1 MSFLASEQK
10 HIETILKSLPTSA
23 GVYRFLDKDNN
34 VIYVGKAKNL
44 RNRVQSYFKNDLTHS
59 PKTRL
64 LVKKIHDIKL
74 VVVESETE
82 ALLLENNFIKQY
94 KPRYNILLK
103 DDKTYPWFCVSNEE
117 YPRVF
122 TTRKRLKDGS
132 LYFGPYP
139 NGKLLKELQDLI
151 SKLYPYRR
159 CVMPMSE
166 ESVFKNKYRACLN
179 KQIKICS
186 APCEG
191 CVTKEEYREII
202 SDIKRILRGDFYQIK
217 KDLKNQMMDY
227 ANNLEFE
234 KAQEIKDKIQLLDAY
249 TAKTSIVVNSSLNA
263 EIFAY
268 EQIEEGIIVNAMR
281 VVNGSLISSISK
293 EVKVPIEEERT
304 DIFTSAIIQLR
315 SQLSWESDLLILPE
329 ILPLPEDYAR
339 QTLADTNEKKKLL
352 DLCQKNALFAK
363 SDKIKRDTLLN
374 PERWS
379 KNLVLQIQKD
389 LNLPKPP
396 YHMECFDNSNIQGA
410 NAVAACVVFRNGKPS
425 TKEYRHFNIKTVEG
439 PNDYDS
445 MREILHRR
453 YSRLVKEEKQLPD
466 LIIIDGGK
474 GQLAVAVE
482 TLEELGLYG
491 QIPII
496 SIAERLEEIYYP
508 GNPYPLCLDKRSN
521 SLKTIQHIRDEA
533 HRFGITHHRNKRSKE
548 TFHTVLTQIPGIGE
562 KTAIDLLL
570 RFKSVKQIK
579 EAPLSEIEKCIGKA
593 KAKKVYEYLQKKV

>member
-1 MSFLASEQK
+1 MSSEIEKQK
-10 HIETILKSLPTSA
+10 YIETILKSLPTSA
-23 GVYRFLDKDNN
+23 GVYRFLDQDGKI
-34 VIYVGKAKNL
+34 IYVGKAKNL
-44 RNRVQSYFKNDLTHS
+44 KNRVQSYFKNDLSHS

-74 VVVESETE
+74 VVVSSETE

-103 DDKTYPWFCVSNEE
+103 DDKTYPWICVSNEE
-117 YPRVF
+117 YPQIL
-122 TTRKRLKDGS
+122 TTRKKLKDGS
-132 LYFGPYP
+132 IYFGPYP
-139 NGKLLKELQDLI
+139 NGRLLKELQELI
-151 SKLYPYRR
+151 GKLYPYRR
-159 CVMPMSE
+159 CKIPMTE
-166 ESVFKNKYRACLN
+166 QNVLKNKYRACLN

-191 CVTKEEYREII
+191 CVSKEEYREII
-202 SDIKRILRGDFYQIK
+202 NDIKKILRGDFHQ
-217 KDLKNQMMDY
+217 LKTSLREQMMNY
-227 ANNLEFE
+227 AKTLEFE
-234 KAQEIKDKIQLLDAY
+234 KAQIFKEKIQLLDAY
-249 TAKTSIVVNSSLNA
+249 TSKTSIVTNSSLNA

-268 EQIEEGIIVNAMR
+268 EELSDGIMVNAMK
-281 VVNGSLISSISK
+281 VVNGSLISSLSK
-293 EVKVPIEEERT
+293 EVKAPIEEEII
-304 DIFTSAIIQLR
+304 DIFTTAIIQLR
-315 SQLSWESDLLILPE
+315 SQLGWESEQIIVPQ
-329 ILPLPEDYAR
+329 ILPLPEDYAK
-339 QTLADTNEKKKLL
+339 QTLADTNDRKKLL
-352 DLCQKNALFAK
+352 DLCKKNALFAK
-363 SDKIKRDTLLN
+363 SDKIKRDTILD

-379 KNLVLQIQKD
+379 KNLISQIQKD

-396 YHMECFDNSNIQGA
+396 YYMECFDNSNIQGC
-410 NAVAACVVFRNGKPS
+410 NAVAACVVFRGGKPS

-439 PNDYDS
+439 PDDYAS
-445 MREILHRR
+445 MKEIINRR
-453 YSRLVKEEKQLPD
+453 YSRLIKEEKPLPD

-482 TLEELGLYG
+482 ALSELGLYP

-548 TFHTVLTQIPGIGE
+548 TFHTMLTQIPGIGE

-570 RFKSVKQIK
+570 RFKSVKQLK
-579 EAPLSEIEKCIGKA
+579 ETPLEEVEKCIGKA
-593 KAKKVYEYLQKKV
+593 KAQKLFSHLQK

>member
-1 MSFLASEQK
+1 MSSEIEKQK

-23 GVYRFLDKDNN
+23 GVYRFLDQDGKI
-34 VIYVGKAKNL
+34 IYVGKAKNL
-44 RNRVQSYFKNDLTHS
+44 KNRVQSYFKNDLSHS

-74 VVVESETE
+74 VVVSSETE

-103 DDKTYPWFCVSNEE
+103 DDKTYPWICVSNEE
-117 YPRVF
+117 YPQIL
-122 TTRKRLKDGS
+122 TTRKKLKDGS
-132 LYFGPYP
+132 IYFGPYP
-139 NGKLLKELQDLI
+139 NGRLLKELQELI
-151 SKLYPYRR
+151 GKLYPYRR
-159 CVMPMSE
+159 CKIPMTE
-166 ESVFKNKYRACLN
+166 QNVLKNKYRACLN

-191 CVTKEEYREII
+191 CVSKEEYREII
-202 SDIKRILRGDFYQIK
+202 NDIKKILRGDFHQ
-217 KDLKNQMMDY
+217 LKTSLREQMMNY
-227 ANNLEFE
+227 AKTLEFE
-234 KAQEIKDKIQLLDAY
+234 KAQIFKEKIQLLDAY
-249 TAKTSIVVNSSLNA
+249 TSKTSIVTNSSLNA

-268 EQIEEGIIVNAMR
+268 EELSDGIMVNAMK
-281 VVNGSLISSISK
+281 VVNGSLISSLSK
-293 EVKVPIEEERT
+293 EVKAPIEEEII
-304 DIFTSAIIQLR
+304 DIFTTAIIQLR
-315 SQLSWESDLLILPE
+315 SQLGWESEQIIVPQ
-329 ILPLPEDYAR
+329 ILPLPEDYAK
-339 QTLADTNEKKKLL
+339 QTLADTNDRKKLL
-352 DLCQKNALFAK
+352 DLCKKNALFAK
-363 SDKIKRDTLLN
+363 SDKIKRDTILD

-379 KNLVLQIQKD
+379 KNLISQIQKD

-396 YHMECFDNSNIQGA
+396 YYMECFDNSNIQGY
-410 NAVAACVVFRNGKPS
+410 NAVAACVVFRGGKPS

-439 PNDYDS
+439 PDDYAS
-445 MREILHRR
+445 MKEIINRR
-453 YSRLVKEEKQLPD
+453 YSRLIKEEKPLPD

-482 TLEELGLYG
+482 ALSELGLYP

-508 GNPYPLCLDKRSN
+508 GNLYPLCLDKRSN

-548 TFHTVLTQIPGIGE
+548 TFHTMLTQIPGIGE

-570 RFKSVKQIK
+570 RFKSVKQLK
-579 EAPLSEIEKCIGKA
+579 ETPLEEIEKCIGKA
-593 KAKKVYEYLQKKV
+593 KAQKLFTHLQK

>member
-1 MSFLASEQK
+1 VHFANLESK
-10 HIETILKSLPTSA
+10 HLENILKSLPTSA
-23 GVYRFLDKDNN
+23 GVYRFLDREGN

-44 RNRVQSYFKNDLTHS
+44 KSRVQSYFKNDLSHS

-74 VVVESETE
+74 VVVESENE

-103 DDKTYPWFCVSNEE
+103 DDKTYPWFCISNEE

-122 TTRKRLKDGS
+122 TTRNKKRDGS

-151 SKLYPYRR
+151 GKLYPYRR
-159 CVMPMSE
+159 CKIPMTE
-166 ESVFKNKYRACLN
+166 EGVFKNKYKECLN

-191 CVTKEEYREII
+191 NVSKEEYRAII
-202 SDIKRILRGDFYQIK
+202 NDIKRILRGDFYQIK
-217 KDLKNQMMDY
+217 KDLKNQMMDF
-227 ANNLEFE
+227 AKTLEFE
-234 KAQEIKDKIQLLDAY
+234 KAQIIKDKIQLLDAY
-249 TAKTSIVVNSSLNA
+249 TAKTSIVTNSSLNA

-268 EQIEEGIIVNAMR
+268 EEIDEGIMLNAMKI
-281 VVNGSLISSISK
+281 VNGSLISSISK
-293 EVKVPIEEERT
+293 QVKAPIEE
-304 DIFTSAIIQLR
+304 DKINIFTTAIIQLR
-315 SQLSWESDLLILPE
+315 SQLAWEGELLIVPE
-329 ILPLPEDYAR
+329 ILPLPEDYAK
-339 QTLADTNEKKKLL
+339 QTLADNSEKKKVLE
-352 DLCQKNALFAK
+352 LCQKNALFAK
-363 SDKIKRDTLLN
+363 SDKIKRDTLLDPN
-374 PERWS
+374 RWAENLI
-379 KNLVLQIQKD
+379 KNIQKD

-396 YHMECFDNSNIQGA
+396 YYMECFDNSNIQGC

-439 PNDYDS
+439 PNDYAS
-445 MREILHRR
+445 MKEIVFRR
-453 YSRLVKEEKQLPD
+453 YSRLIKEEKPLPD

-482 TLEELGLYG
+482 ALSELGVYE

-496 SIAERLEEIYYP
+496 SIAERLEKIYYP

-570 RFKSVKQIK
+570 RFKSVKQLS
-579 EAPLSEIEKCIGKA
+579 ETSLSEIEKCIGKA
-593 KAKKVYEYLQKKV
+593 KAEKVFAYLHK

>member
-1 MSFLASEQK
+1 MHFANLESK
-10 HIETILKSLPTSA
+10 HLENILKSLPTSA
-23 GVYRFLDKDNN
+23 GVYRFLDREGT

-44 RNRVQSYFKNDLTHS
+44 KNRVQSYFKNDLSHS

-74 VVVESETE
+74 VVVESENE

-103 DDKTYPWFCVSNEE
+103 DDKTYPWFCISNEE

-122 TTRKRLKDGS
+122 TTRNKKRDGS

-151 SKLYPYRR
+151 GKLYPYRR
-159 CVMPMSE
+159 CKIPMTE
-166 ESVFKNKYRACLN
+166 EGVFKNKYKECLN

-191 CVTKEEYREII
+191 NVSKEEYREII
-202 SDIKRILRGDFYQIK
+202 NDIKRILRGDFYQIK
-217 KDLKNQMMDY
+217 KDLKNQMMDF
-227 ANNLEFE
+227 AKTLEFE
-234 KAQEIKDKIQLLDAY
+234 KAQIIKDKIQLLDAY
-249 TAKTSIVVNSSLNA
+249 TAKTSIVTNSSLNA

-268 EQIEEGIIVNAMR
+268 EEIDEGIMLNAMKI
-281 VVNGSLISSISK
+281 VNGSLISSISK
-293 EVKVPIEEERT
+293 QVKAPIEE
-304 DIFTSAIIQLR
+304 DKINIFTTAIIQLR
-315 SQLSWESDLLILPE
+315 SQLAWEGELLIVPE
-329 ILPLPEDYAR
+329 ILPLPEDYAK
-339 QTLADTNEKKKLL
+339 QTLADNSEKKKVLE
-352 DLCQKNALFAK
+352 LCQKNALFAK
-363 SDKIKRDTLLN
+363 SDKIKRDTLLDPN
-374 PERWS
+374 RWAENLI
-379 KNLVLQIQKD
+379 KNIQKD

-396 YHMECFDNSNIQGA
+396 YYMECFDNSNIQGC

-439 PNDYDS
+439 PNDYAS
-445 MREILHRR
+445 MKEIVFRR
-453 YSRLVKEEKQLPD
+453 YSRLIKEEKPLPD

-482 TLEELGLYG
+482 ALSELGVYE
-491 QIPII
+491 QVPII

-570 RFKSVKQIK
+570 RFKSVKQLS
-579 EAPLSEIEKCIGKA
+579 ETPLSEIEKCVGKA
-593 KAKKVYEYLQKKV
+593 KAEKVFAYLHK

>member
-1 MSFLASEQK
+1 MSSEIEKQK

-23 GVYRFLDKDNN
+23 GVYRFLDQDGKI
-34 VIYVGKAKNL
+34 IYVGKAKNL
-44 RNRVQSYFKNDLTHS
+44 KNRVQSYFKNDLSHS

-74 VVVESETE
+74 VVVSSETE

-103 DDKTYPWFCVSNEE
+103 DDKTYPWICVSNEE
-117 YPRVF
+117 YPQIL
-122 TTRKRLKDGS
+122 TTRKKLKDGS
-132 LYFGPYP
+132 IYFGPYP
-139 NGKLLKELQDLI
+139 NGRLLKELQELI
-151 SKLYPYRR
+151 GKLYPYRR
-159 CVMPMSE
+159 CKIPMTE
-166 ESVFKNKYRACLN
+166 QNVLKNKYRACLN

-191 CVTKEEYREII
+191 CVSKEEYREII
-202 SDIKRILRGDFYQIK
+202 NDIKKILRGDFHQ
-217 KDLKNQMMDY
+217 LKTSLREQMMNY
-227 ANNLEFE
+227 AKTLEFE
-234 KAQEIKDKIQLLDAY
+234 KAQIFKEKIQLLDAY
-249 TAKTSIVVNSSLNA
+249 TSKTSIVTNSSLNA

-268 EQIEEGIIVNAMR
+268 EELSDGIMVNAMK
-281 VVNGSLISSISK
+281 VVNGSLISSLSK
-293 EVKVPIEEERT
+293 EVKAPIEEEII
-304 DIFTSAIIQLR
+304 DIFTTAIIQLR
-315 SQLSWESDLLILPE
+315 SQLGWKSEQIIVPQ
-329 ILPLPEDYAR
+329 ILPLPEDYAK
-339 QTLADTNEKKKLL
+339 QTLADTNDRKKLL
-352 DLCQKNALFAK
+352 DLCKKNALFAK
-363 SDKIKRDTLLN
+363 SDKIKRDTILD

-379 KNLVLQIQKD
+379 KNLISQIQKD

-396 YHMECFDNSNIQGA
+396 YYMECFDNSNIQGC
-410 NAVAACVVFRNGKPS
+410 NAVAACVVFRGGKPS

-439 PNDYDS
+439 PDDYAS
-445 MREILHRR
+445 MKEIINRR
-453 YSRLVKEEKQLPD
+453 YSRLIKEEKPLPD

-482 TLEELGLYG
+482 ALSELGLYP

-496 SIAERLEEIYYP
+496 SIAERLEEIYYL

-548 TFHTVLTQIPGIGE
+548 TFHTMLTQIPGIGE

-570 RFKSVKQIK
+570 RFKSVKQLK
-579 EAPLSEIEKCIGKA
+579 ETPLEEVEKCIGKA
-593 KAKKVYEYLQKKV
+593 KAQKLFSHLQK

>member
-1 MSFLASEQK
+1 MSNQTPKDE
-10 HIETILKSLPTSA
+10 HIETILKTLPATA
-23 GVYRFLDKDNN
+23 GVYRFLDAEGT

-44 RNRVQSYFKNDLTHS
+44 KNRVQSYFKNDLSHS

-74 VVVESETE
+74 VVVENETE

-103 DDKTYPWFCVSNEE
+103 DDKTYPWICVSNEE

-122 TTRKRLKDGS
+122 TTRKKEKDGS

-151 SKLYPYRR
+151 GKLYPYRR
-159 CVMPMSE
+159 CKIPMTE
-166 ESVFKNKYRACLN
+166 QNILKNKYRSCLN
-179 KQIKICS
+179 KQMKICS

-191 CVTKEEYREII
+191 CVSKDEYRKII
-202 SDIKRILRGDFYQIK
+202 NDIKGILRGDFYQIK

-234 KAQEIKDKIQLLDAY
+234 KAQIIKEKIQLLDVY
-249 TAKTSIVVNSSLNA
+249 TAKTSIVANSSLNA

-268 EQIEEGIIVNAMR
+268 EEIEKGIIVNAMK
-281 VVNGSLISSISK
+281 VVNGSVISSISQI
-293 EVKVPIEEERT
+293 VKAQIEEENNE
-304 DIFTSAIIQLR
+304 IFTSAIIQLR
-315 SQLSWESDLLILPE
+315 SQMAWDSNLLILPE

-339 QTLADTNEKKKLL
+339 QTLADTNEKKTLL

-363 SDKIKRDTLLN
+363 NNKIKRDTILN
-374 PERWS
+374 PDRWNE
-379 KNLVLQIQKD
+379 NLVLQIQKE

>member
-1 MSFLASEQK
+1 MSIEATGQK
-10 HIETILKSLPTSA
+10 QIETILKSLPTSA
-23 GVYRFLDKDNN
+23 GVYRFLDKNGTI
-34 VIYVGKAKNL
+34 IYVGKAKNL
-44 RNRVQSYFKNDLTHS
+44 RNRVQSYFKNDLSHS

-74 VVVESETE
+74 VVVENETE

-103 DDKTYPWFCVSNEE
+103 DDKTYPWFCISNEE
-117 YPRVF
+117 YPRIF

-159 CVMPMSE
+159 CNQPMTE
-166 ESVFKNKYRACLN
+166 ENVLKNKYRACLN
-179 KQIKICS
+179 KQIKICP

-191 CVTKEEYREII
+191 CVSKQEYKEII
-202 SDIKRILRGDFYQIK
+202 NDIKKVLRGDFHQLK
-217 KDLKNQMMDY
+217 KELKTQMMSY
-227 ANNLEFE
+227 AKTLEFE
-234 KAQEIKDKIQLLDAY
+234 KAQIIKDKIQLLDAY
-249 TAKTSIVVNSSLNA
+249 VAKTSIVTNSFLNA
-263 EIFAY
+263 EIFTY
-268 EQIEEGIIVNAMR
+268 EPIQDGLIVNAMK
-281 VVNGSLISSISK
+281 VVNGRLISSISK
-293 EVKVPIEEERT
+293 EVKVPIEQESIEV
-304 DIFTSAIIQLR
+304 FTTSIIQLR
-315 SQLSWESDLLILPE
+315 SELTWESEQIIVPQ
-329 ILPLPEDYAR
+329 ILPLPEDYVK
-339 QTLADTNEKKKLL
+339 QTLADTNDKKKLL
-352 DLCQKNALFAK
+352 DLCQKNAIFAK
-363 SDKIKRDTLLN
+363 SDKIKRDSLLD

-396 YHMECFDNSNIQGA
+396 YHIECFDNSNIQGC
-410 NAVAACVVFRNGKPS
+410 NAVAACVVFRNAKPS

-439 PNDYDS
+439 PDDYSS
-445 MREILHRR
+445 MKEIVNRR
-453 YSRLVKEEKQLPD
+453 YSRLIKEEKELPD
-466 LIIIDGGK
+466 LIVIDGGK

-482 TLEELGLYG
+482 ALSELGIYE
-491 QIPII
+491 QVPII

-521 SLKTIQHIRDEA
+521 SIKTIQHIRDEA

-570 RFKSVKQIK
+570 RFKSVKQLS
-579 EAPLSEIEKCIGKA
+579 ETPLSEIEKCIGKA
-593 KAKKVYEYLQKKV
+593 KAEKVFNYLHK

>member
-1 MSFLASEQK
+1 MSSEIEKQK

-23 GVYRFLDKDNN
+23 GVYRFLDQDGKI
-34 VIYVGKAKNL
+34 IYVGKAKNL
-44 RNRVQSYFKNDLTHS
+44 KNRVQSYFKNDLSHS

-74 VVVESETE
+74 VVVSSETE

-103 DDKTYPWFCVSNEE
+103 DDKTYPWICVSNEE
-117 YPRVF
+117 YPQIL
-122 TTRKRLKDGS
+122 TTRKKLKDGS
-132 LYFGPYP
+132 IYFGPYP
-139 NGKLLKELQDLI
+139 NGRLLKELQELI
-151 SKLYPYRR
+151 GKLYPYRR
-159 CVMPMSE
+159 CKIPMTE
-166 ESVFKNKYRACLN
+166 QNVLKNKYRACLN

-191 CVTKEEYREII
+191 CVSKEEYREII
-202 SDIKRILRGDFYQIK
+202 NDIKKILRGDFHQ
-217 KDLKNQMMDY
+217 LKTSLREQMMNY
-227 ANNLEFE
+227 AKTLEFE
-234 KAQEIKDKIQLLDAY
+234 KAQIFKEKIQLLDVY
-249 TAKTSIVVNSSLNA
+249 TSKTSIVTNSSLNA

-268 EQIEEGIIVNAMR
+268 EELSDGIMVNAMK
-281 VVNGSLISSISK
+281 VVNGSLISSLSK
-293 EVKVPIEEERT
+293 EVKAPIEEEII
-304 DIFTSAIIQLR
+304 DIFTTAIIQLR
-315 SQLSWESDLLILPE
+315 SQLGWESEQIIVPQ
-329 ILPLPEDYAR
+329 ILPLPEDYAK
-339 QTLADTNEKKKLL
+339 QTLADTNDRKKLL
-352 DLCQKNALFAK
+352 DLCKKNALFAK
-363 SDKIKRDTLLN
+363 SDKIKRDTILD

-379 KNLVLQIQKD
+379 KNLISQIQKD

-396 YHMECFDNSNIQGA
+396 YYMECFDNSNIQGC

-439 PNDYDS
+439 PDDYAS
-445 MREILHRR
+445 MKEIINRR
-453 YSRLVKEEKQLPD
+453 YSRLIKEEKPLPD

-482 TLEELGLYG
+482 ALSELGLYP

-508 GNPYPLCLDKRSN
+508 ENPYPLCLDKRSN

-548 TFHTVLTQIPGIGE
+548 TFHTMLTQIPGIGE

-570 RFKSVKQIK
+570 RFKSVKQLK
-579 EAPLSEIEKCIGKA
+579 ETPLEEVEKCIGKA
-593 KAKKVYEYLQKKV
+593 KAQKLFSHLQK

>member
-1 MSFLASEQK
+1 MSSEIEKQK

-23 GVYRFLDKDNN
+23 GVYRFLDQDGKI
-34 VIYVGKAKNL
+34 IYVGKAKNL
-44 RNRVQSYFKNDLTHS
+44 KNRVQSYFKNDLSHS

-74 VVVESETE
+74 VVVSSETE

-103 DDKTYPWFCVSNEE
+103 DDKTYPWICVSNEE
-117 YPRVF
+117 YPQIL
-122 TTRKRLKDGS
+122 TTRKKLKDGS
-132 LYFGPYP
+132 IYFGPYP
-139 NGKLLKELQDLI
+139 NGRLLKELQELI
-151 SKLYPYRR
+151 GKLYPYRR
-159 CVMPMSE
+159 CKIPMTE
-166 ESVFKNKYRACLN
+166 QNVLKNKYRACLN

-191 CVTKEEYREII
+191 CVSKEEYREII
-202 SDIKRILRGDFYQIK
+202 NDIKKILRGDFHQ
-217 KDLKNQMMDY
+217 LKTSLREQMMNY
-227 ANNLEFE
+227 AKTLEFE
-234 KAQEIKDKIQLLDAY
+234 KAQIFKEKIQLLDAY
-249 TAKTSIVVNSSLNA
+249 TSKTSIVTNSSLNA

-268 EQIEEGIIVNAMR
+268 EELSDGIMVNAMK
-281 VVNGSLISSISK
+281 VVNGSLISSLSK
-293 EVKVPIEEERT
+293 EVKAPIEEEII
-304 DIFTSAIIQLR
+304 DIFTTAIIQLR
-315 SQLSWESDLLILPE
+315 SQLGWESEQIIVPQ
-329 ILPLPEDYAR
+329 ILPLPEDYAK
-339 QTLADTNEKKKLL
+339 QTLADTNDRKKLL
-352 DLCQKNALFAK
+352 DLCKKNALFAK
-363 SDKIKRDTLLN
+363 SDKIKRDTILD

-379 KNLVLQIQKD
+379 KNLISQIQKD

-396 YHMECFDNSNIQGA
+396 YYMECFDNSNIQGC
-410 NAVAACVVFRNGKPS
+410 NAVAACVVFRGGKPS

-439 PNDYDS
+439 PDDYAS
-445 MREILHRR
+445 MKEIINRR
-453 YSRLVKEEKQLPD
+453 YSRLIKEEKPLPD

-482 TLEELGLYG
+482 ALSELGLYS

-548 TFHTVLTQIPGIGE
+548 TFHTMLTQIPGIGE

-570 RFKSVKQIK
+570 RFKSVKQLK
-579 EAPLSEIEKCIGKA
+579 ETPLEEVEKCIGKA
-593 KAKKVYEYLQKKV
+593 KAQKLFSHLQK

>member
-1 MSFLASEQK
+1 MSIEATEQK
-10 HIETILKSLPTSA
+10 QIETILKSLPTSA
-23 GVYRFLDKDNN
+23 GVYRFLDKEGT

-44 RNRVQSYFKNDLTHS
+44 RNRVQSYFKNDFSHS

-74 VVVESETE
+74 VVVENETE

-103 DDKTYPWFCVSNEE
+103 DDKTYPWFCISNEE
-117 YPRVF
+117 YPRIF

-151 SKLYPYRR
+151 GKLYPYRR
-159 CVMPMSE
+159 CKIPMTE
-166 ESVFKNKYRACLN
+166 EGVLKNKYKECLN

-191 CVTKEEYREII
+191 NVSKEEYREII
-202 SDIKRILRGDFYQIK
+202 NDIKRILRGDFYQIK
-217 KDLKNQMMDY
+217 KDLKNQMMDF
-227 ANNLEFE
+227 AKTLEFE
-234 KAQEIKDKIQLLDAY
+234 KAQIIKDKIQLLDAY
-249 TAKTSIVVNSSLNA
+249 TAKTSIVTNSSLNA

-268 EQIEEGIIVNAMR
+268 EEIEEGIMLNAMKI
-281 VVNGSLISSISK
+281 VNGSLISSISK
-293 EVKVPIEEERT
+293 QVKAPIEEEKIN
-304 DIFTSAIIQLR
+304 IFTTAIIQLR
-315 SQLSWESDLLILPE
+315 SQLAWEGELLIVPE
-329 ILPLPEDYAR
+329 ILPLPEDYAK
-339 QTLADTNEKKKLL
+339 QTLADNSEKKKVLE
-352 DLCQKNALFAK
+352 LCQKNALFAK
-363 SDKIKRDTLLN
+363 SDKIKRDSILD
-374 PERWS
+374 PERWN

-396 YHMECFDNSNIQGA
+396 YYMECFDNSNIQGC

-439 PNDYDS
+439 PDDYSS
-445 MREILHRR
+445 MKEIVYRR
-453 YSRLVKEEKQLPD
+453 YSRLIKEEKPLPD

-482 TLEELGLYG
+482 ALNELGIYE

-570 RFKSVKQIK
+570 RFKSVKQLS
-579 EAPLSEIEKCIGKA
+579 ETPLSEIEKCIGKA
-593 KAKKVYEYLQKKV
+593 KAEKVFAYLHK

>member
-1 MSFLASEQK
+1 MSSEIEKQK

-23 GVYRFLDKDNN
+23 GVYRFLDQDGTI
-34 VIYVGKAKNL
+34 IYVGKAKNL
-44 RNRVQSYFKNDLTHS
+44 KNRVQSYFKNDLSLS

-74 VVVESETE
+74 VVVSSETE

-103 DDKTYPWFCVSNEE
+103 DDKTYPWICVSNEE
-117 YPRVF
+117 YPQIL
-122 TTRKRLKDGS
+122 TTRKKLKDGS
-132 LYFGPYP
+132 IYFGPYP
-139 NGKLLKELQDLI
+139 NGRLLKELQELI
-151 SKLYPYRR
+151 GKLYPYRR
-159 CVMPMSE
+159 CKIPMTE
-166 ESVFKNKYRACLN
+166 QNVLKNKYRACLN

-191 CVTKEEYREII
+191 CVSKEEYREII
-202 SDIKRILRGDFYQIK
+202 NDIKKILRGDFHQ
-217 KDLKNQMMDY
+217 LKTSLREQMMNY
-227 ANNLEFE
+227 AKTLEFE
-234 KAQEIKDKIQLLDAY
+234 KAQIFKEKIQLLDAY
-249 TAKTSIVVNSSLNA
+249 TSKTSIVTNSSLNA

-268 EQIEEGIIVNAMR
+268 EELSDGIMVNAMK
-281 VVNGSLISSISK
+281 VVNGSLISSLSK
-293 EVKVPIEEERT
+293 EVKAPIEEEII
-304 DIFTSAIIQLR
+304 DIFTTAIIQLR
-315 SQLSWESDLLILPE
+315 SQLGWESEQIIVPQ
-329 ILPLPEDYAR
+329 ILPLPEDYAK
-339 QTLADTNEKKKLL
+339 QTLADTNDRKKLL
-352 DLCQKNALFAK
+352 DLCKKNALFAK
-363 SDKIKRDTLLN
+363 SDKIKRDTILD

-379 KNLVLQIQKD
+379 KNLISQIQKD

-396 YHMECFDNSNIQGA
+396 YYMECFDNSNIQGC
-410 NAVAACVVFRNGKPS
+410 NAVAACVVFRGGKPS

-439 PNDYDS
+439 PDDYAS
-445 MREILHRR
+445 MKEIINRR
-453 YSRLVKEEKQLPD
+453 YSRLIKEEKPLPD

-482 TLEELGLYG
+482 ALSELGLYP

-548 TFHTVLTQIPGIGE
+548 TFHTMLTQIPGIGE

-570 RFKSVKQIK
+570 RFKSVKQLK
-579 EAPLSEIEKCIGKA
+579 ETPLEEVEKCIGKA
-593 KAKKVYEYLQKKV
+593 KAQKLFSHLQK

>member
-1 MSFLASEQK
+1 VSSEIEKQK

-23 GVYRFLDKDNN
+23 GVYRFLDQDGKI
-34 VIYVGKAKNL
+34 IYVGKAKNL
-44 RNRVQSYFKNDLTHS
+44 KNRVQSYFKNDLSLS

-74 VVVESETE
+74 VVVSSETE

-103 DDKTYPWFCVSNEE
+103 DDKTYPWICVSNEE
-117 YPRVF
+117 YPQIL
-122 TTRKRLKDGS
+122 TTRKKLKDGS
-132 LYFGPYP
+132 IYFGPYP
-139 NGKLLKELQDLI
+139 NGRLLKELQELI
-151 SKLYPYRR
+151 GKLYPYRR
-159 CVMPMSE
+159 CKIPMTE
-166 ESVFKNKYRACLN
+166 QNVLKNKYRACLN

-191 CVTKEEYREII
+191 CVSKEEYREII
-202 SDIKRILRGDFYQIK
+202 NDIKKILRGDFHQ
-217 KDLKNQMMDY
+217 LKTSLREQMMNY
-227 ANNLEFE
+227 AKTLEFE
-234 KAQEIKDKIQLLDAY
+234 KAQIFKEKIQLLDAY
-249 TAKTSIVVNSSLNA
+249 TSKTSIVTNSSLNA

-268 EQIEEGIIVNAMR
+268 EELSDGIMVNAMK
-281 VVNGSLISSISK
+281 VVNGSLISSLSK
-293 EVKVPIEEERT
+293 EVKAPIEEEII
-304 DIFTSAIIQLR
+304 DIFTTAIIQLR
-315 SQLSWESDLLILPE
+315 SQLGWESEQIIVPQ
-329 ILPLPEDYAR
+329 ILPLPEDYAK
-339 QTLADTNEKKKLL
+339 QTLADTNDRKKLL
-352 DLCQKNALFAK
+352 DLCKKNALFAK
-363 SDKIKRDTLLN
+363 SDKIKRDTILD

-379 KNLVLQIQKD
+379 KNLISQIQKD

-396 YHMECFDNSNIQGA
+396 YYMECFDNSNIQGC
-410 NAVAACVVFRNGKPS
+410 NAVAACVVFRGGKPS

-439 PNDYDS
+439 PDDYAS
-445 MREILHRR
+445 MKEIINRR
-453 YSRLVKEEKQLPD
+453 YSRLIKEEKPLPD

-482 TLEELGLYG
+482 ALSELGLYP

-548 TFHTVLTQIPGIGE
+548 TFHTMLTQIPGIGE

-570 RFKSVKQIK
+570 RFKSVKQLK
-579 EAPLSEIEKCIGKA
+579 ETPLEEVEKCIGKA
-593 KAKKVYEYLQKKV
+593 KAQKLFSHLQK

>member
-1 MSFLASEQK
+1 MHFANLESK
-10 HIETILKSLPTSA
+10 HLENILKSLPTSA
-23 GVYRFLDKDNN
+23 GVYRFLDREGN

-44 RNRVQSYFKNDLTHS
+44 KSRVQSYFKNDLSHS

-74 VVVESETE
+74 VVVESENE

-103 DDKTYPWFCVSNEE
+103 DDKTYPWFCISNEE

-122 TTRKRLKDGS
+122 TTRNKKRDGS

-151 SKLYPYRR
+151 GKLYPYRR
-159 CVMPMSE
+159 CKIPMTE
-166 ESVFKNKYRACLN
+166 EGVFKNKYKECLN

-191 CVTKEEYREII
+191 NVSKEEYRAII
-202 SDIKRILRGDFYQIK
+202 NDIKRILRGDFYQIK
-217 KDLKNQMMDY
+217 KDLKNQMMDF
-227 ANNLEFE
+227 AKTLEFE
-234 KAQEIKDKIQLLDAY
+234 KAQIIKDKIQLLDAY
-249 TAKTSIVVNSSLNA
+249 TAKTSIVTNSSLNA

-268 EQIEEGIIVNAMR
+268 EEIDEGIMLNAMKI
-281 VVNGSLISSISK
+281 VNGSLISSISK
-293 EVKVPIEEERT
+293 QVKAPIEE
-304 DIFTSAIIQLR
+304 DKINIFTTAIIQLR
-315 SQLSWESDLLILPE
+315 SQLAWEGELLIVPE
-329 ILPLPEDYAR
+329 ILPLPEDYAK
-339 QTLADTNEKKKLL
+339 QTLADNSEKKKVLE
-352 DLCQKNALFAK
+352 LCQKNALFAK
-363 SDKIKRDTLLN
+363 SDKIKRDTLLDPN
-374 PERWS
+374 RWAENLI
-379 KNLVLQIQKD
+379 KNIQKD

-396 YHMECFDNSNIQGA
+396 YYMECFDNSNIQGC

-439 PNDYDS
+439 PNDYAS
-445 MREILHRR
+445 MKEIVFRR
-453 YSRLVKEEKQLPD
+453 YSRLIKEEKPLPD

-482 TLEELGLYG
+482 ALSELGVYE
-491 QIPII
+491 QISII

-570 RFKSVKQIK
+570 RFKSVKQLS
-579 EAPLSEIEKCIGKA
+579 ETPLSEIEKCIGKA
-593 KAKKVYEYLQKKV
+593 KAEKVFAYLHK

>member
-1 MSFLASEQK
+1 MSLETSKEK

-23 GVYRFLDKDNN
+23 GVYRFLDKDST

-44 RNRVQSYFKNDLTHS
+44 RNRVQSYFKKDLSHS

-74 VVVESETE
+74 VVVKNETE

-103 DDKTYPWFCVSNEE
+103 DDKTYPWICISNEE

-122 TTRKRLKDGS
+122 TTRKKTRDGS

-139 NGKLLKELQDLI
+139 SVKLLKELQDLI
-151 SKLYPYRR
+151 AKLYPYRR
-159 CVMPMSE
+159 CKIPMTE
-166 ESVFKNKYRACLN
+166 ENVFKNKYRACLN

-191 CVTKEEYREII
+191 CVTKEEYRTII
-202 SDIKRILRGDFYQIK
+202 NDIKRLLRGDFNQIK
-217 KDLKNQMMDY
+217 KDLINKMMTC
-227 ANNLEFE
+227 AKNLEFE
-234 KAQEIKDKIQLLDAY
+234 EAQIIKERIQVLDTY
-249 TAKTSIVVNSSLNA
+249 TTKNSVVNNTSLNA

-268 EQIEEGIIVNAMR
+268 EPMQDGIIVNAMK
-281 VVNGSLISSISK
+281 VVNGCLISSISQ
-293 EVKVPIEEERT
+293 EVKAPIEEDKIE
-304 DIFTSAIIQLR
+304 IFTSSIIQLR
-315 SQLSWESDLLILPE
+315 SQLLWQSDLIIVPE
-329 ILPLPEDYAR
+329 NLPLPEDYAK
-339 QTLADTNEKKKLL
+339 QSLAENEEKRKLL

-374 PERWS
+374 PERWNE
-379 KNLVLQIQKD
+379 NLVKQIQKD

-396 YHMECFDNSNIQGA
+396 YYMECFDNSNIQGC

-425 TKEYRHFNIKTVEG
+425 PKEYRHFNIKTVEG

-453 YSRLVKEEKQLPD
+453 YSRLLKEEKELPD

-508 GNPYPLCLDKRSN
+508 GNPYPLCLDKRSH
-521 SLKTIQHIRDEA
+521 SLQTIQHIRDEA
-533 HRFGITHHRNKRSKE
+533 HRFGIIHHRNKRSKE

-570 RFKSVKQIK
+570 RFKSVKQLK
-579 EAPLSEIEKCIGKA
+579 ETSLSEIEKCIGKA
-593 KAKKVYEYLQKKV
+593 KAKKLFAYLHK

>member
-1 MSFLASEQK
+1 VHFANLESK
-10 HIETILKSLPTSA
+10 HLENILKSLPTSA
-23 GVYRFLDKDNN
+23 GVYRFLDREGN

-44 RNRVQSYFKNDLTHS
+44 KSRVQSYFKNDLSHS

-74 VVVESETE
+74 VVVESENE

-103 DDKTYPWFCVSNEE
+103 DDKTYPWFCISNEE

-122 TTRKRLKDGS
+122 TTRNKKRDGS

-151 SKLYPYRR
+151 GKLYPYRR
-159 CVMPMSE
+159 CKIPMTE
-166 ESVFKNKYRACLN
+166 EGVFKNKYKECLN

-191 CVTKEEYREII
+191 NVSKEEYRAII
-202 SDIKRILRGDFYQIK
+202 NDIKRILRGDFYQIK
-217 KDLKNQMMDY
+217 KDLKNQMMDF
-227 ANNLEFE
+227 AKTLEFE
-234 KAQEIKDKIQLLDAY
+234 KAQIIKDKIQLLDAY
-249 TAKTSIVVNSSLNA
+249 TAKTSIVTNSSLNA

-268 EQIEEGIIVNAMR
+268 EEIDEGIMLNAMKI
-281 VVNGSLISSISK
+281 VNGSLISSISK
-293 EVKVPIEEERT
+293 QVKAPIEE
-304 DIFTSAIIQLR
+304 DKINIFTTAIIQLR
-315 SQLSWESDLLILPE
+315 SQLAWEGELLIVPE
-329 ILPLPEDYAR
+329 ILPLPEDYAK
-339 QTLADTNEKKKLL
+339 QTLADNSEKKKVLE
-352 DLCQKNALFAK
+352 LCQKNALFAK
-363 SDKIKRDTLLN
+363 SDKIKRDTLLDPN
-374 PERWS
+374 RWAENLI
-379 KNLVLQIQKD
+379 KNIQKD

-396 YHMECFDNSNIQGA
+396 YYMECFDNSNIQGC
-410 NAVAACVVFRNGKPS
+410 NAVAACVVFRDGKPS

-439 PNDYDS
+439 PNDYAS
-445 MREILHRR
+445 MKEIVFRR
-453 YSRLVKEEKQLPD
+453 YSRLIKEEKPLPD

-482 TLEELGLYG
+482 ALSELGVYE

-570 RFKSVKQIK
+570 RFKSVKQLS
-579 EAPLSEIEKCIGKA
+579 ETSLSEIEKCIGKA
-593 KAKKVYEYLQKKV
+593 KAEKVFAYLHK

>member
-1 MSFLASEQK
+1 VHFANLESK
-10 HIETILKSLPTSA
+10 HLENILKSLPTSA
-23 GVYRFLDKDNN
+23 GVYRFLDREGN

-44 RNRVQSYFKNDLTHS
+44 KSRVQSYFKNDLSHS

-74 VVVESETE
+74 VVVESENE

-103 DDKTYPWFCVSNEE
+103 DDKTYPWFCISNEE

-122 TTRKRLKDGS
+122 TTRNKKRDGS

-151 SKLYPYRR
+151 GKLYPYRR
-159 CVMPMSE
+159 CKIPMTE
-166 ESVFKNKYRACLN
+166 EGVFKNKYKECLN

-191 CVTKEEYREII
+191 NVSKEEYRAII
-202 SDIKRILRGDFYQIK
+202 NDIKRILRGDFYQIK
-217 KDLKNQMMDY
+217 KDLKNQMMDF
-227 ANNLEFE
+227 AKTLEFE
-234 KAQEIKDKIQLLDAY
+234 KAQIIKDKIQLLDAY
-249 TAKTSIVVNSSLNA
+249 TAKTSIVTNSSLNA

-268 EQIEEGIIVNAMR
+268 EEIDEGIMLNAMKI
-281 VVNGSLISSISK
+281 VNGSLISSISK
-293 EVKVPIEEERT
+293 QVKAPIEE
-304 DIFTSAIIQLR
+304 DKINIFTTAIIQLR
-315 SQLSWESDLLILPE
+315 SQLAWEGELLIVPE
-329 ILPLPEDYAR
+329 ILPLPEDYAK
-339 QTLADTNEKKKLL
+339 QTLADNSEKKKVLE
-352 DLCQKNALFAK
+352 LCQKNALFAK
-363 SDKIKRDTLLN
+363 SDKIKRDTLLDPN
-374 PERWS
+374 RWAENLI
-379 KNLVLQIQKD
+379 KNIQKD

-396 YHMECFDNSNIQGA
+396 YYMECFDNSNIQGC
-410 NAVAACVVFRNGKPS
+410 NAVAACVVFRDGKPS

-439 PNDYDS
+439 PNDYAS
-445 MREILHRR
+445 MKEIVFRR
-453 YSRLVKEEKQLPD
+453 YSRLIKEEKPLPD

-482 TLEELGLYG
+482 ALSELGVYE

-570 RFKSVKQIK
+570 RFKSVKQLS
-579 EAPLSEIEKCIGKA
+579 ETPLSEIEKCIGKS
-593 KAKKVYEYLQKKV
+593 KAEKVFAYLHK

>member
-1 MSFLASEQK
+1 VHFANLESK
-10 HIETILKSLPTSA
+10 HLENILKSLPTSA
-23 GVYRFLDKDNN
+23 GVYRFLDREGN

-44 RNRVQSYFKNDLTHS
+44 KSRVQSYFKNDLSHS

-74 VVVESETE
+74 VVVESENE

-103 DDKTYPWFCVSNEE
+103 DDKTYPWFCISNEE

-122 TTRKRLKDGS
+122 TTRNKKRDGS

-151 SKLYPYRR
+151 GKLYPYRR
-159 CVMPMSE
+159 CKIPMTE
-166 ESVFKNKYRACLN
+166 EGVFKNKYKECLN

-191 CVTKEEYREII
+191 NVSKEEYRAII
-202 SDIKRILRGDFYQIK
+202 NDIKRILRGDFYQIK
-217 KDLKNQMMDY
+217 KDLKNQMMDF
-227 ANNLEFE
+227 AKTLEFE
-234 KAQEIKDKIQLLDAY
+234 KAQIIKDKIQLLDAY
-249 TAKTSIVVNSSLNA
+249 TAKTSIVTNSSLNA

-268 EQIEEGIIVNAMR
+268 EEIDEGIMLNAMKI
-281 VVNGSLISSISK
+281 VNGSLISSISK
-293 EVKVPIEEERT
+293 QVKAPIEE
-304 DIFTSAIIQLR
+304 DKINIFTTAIIQLR
-315 SQLSWESDLLILPE
+315 SQLAWEGELLIVPE
-329 ILPLPEDYAR
+329 ILPLPEDYAK
-339 QTLADTNEKKKLL
+339 QTLADNSEKKKVLE
-352 DLCQKNALFAK
+352 LCQKNALFAK
-363 SDKIKRDTLLN
+363 SDKIKRDTLLDPN
-374 PERWS
+374 RWAENLI
-379 KNLVLQIQKD
+379 KNIQKD

-396 YHMECFDNSNIQGA
+396 YYMECFDNSNIQGC
-410 NAVAACVVFRNGKPS
+410 NAVAACVVFRDGKPS

-439 PNDYDS
+439 PNDYAS
-445 MREILHRR
+445 MKEIVFRR
-453 YSRLVKEEKQLPD
+453 YSRLIKEEKPLPD

-482 TLEELGLYG
+482 ALSELGVYE

-570 RFKSVKQIK
+570 RFKSVKQLS
-579 EAPLSEIEKCIGKA
+579 ETPLSEIEKCIGKA
-593 KAKKVYEYLQKKV
+593 KAEKVFAYLHK

>member
-1 MSFLASEQK
+1 MSIEATKQK
-10 HIETILKSLPTSA
+10 QIETILKSLPTSA
-23 GVYRFLDKDNN
+23 GVYRFLDREGT

-44 RNRVQSYFKNDLTHS
+44 RNRVQSYFKNDFSHS

-74 VVVESETE
+74 VVVENETE

-103 DDKTYPWFCVSNEE
+103 DDKTYPWFCISNEE
-117 YPRVF
+117 YPRIF

-151 SKLYPYRR
+151 GKLYPYRR
-159 CVMPMSE
+159 CKIPMTE
-166 ESVFKNKYRACLN
+166 EGVLKNKYKECLN

-191 CVTKEEYREII
+191 NVSKEEYREII
-202 SDIKRILRGDFYQIK
+202 NDIKRILRGDFYQIK
-217 KDLKNQMMDY
+217 KDLKNQMMDF
-227 ANNLEFE
+227 AKTLEFE
-234 KAQEIKDKIQLLDAY
+234 KAQIIKDKIQLLDAY
-249 TAKTSIVVNSSLNA
+249 TAKTSIVTNSSLNA

-268 EQIEEGIIVNAMR
+268 EEIEEGIMLNAMKI
-281 VVNGSLISSISK
+281 VNGSLISSISK
-293 EVKVPIEEERT
+293 QVKAPIEEEKIN
-304 DIFTSAIIQLR
+304 IFTTAIIQLR
-315 SQLSWESDLLILPE
+315 SQLAWEGELLIVPE
-329 ILPLPEDYAR
+329 ILPLPEDYAK
-339 QTLADTNEKKKLL
+339 QTLADNSEKKKVLE
-352 DLCQKNALFAK
+352 LCQKNALFAK
-363 SDKIKRDTLLN
+363 SDKIKRDSILD
-374 PERWS
+374 PERWN

-396 YHMECFDNSNIQGA
+396 YYMECFDNSNIQGC

-439 PNDYDS
+439 PDDYSS
-445 MREILHRR
+445 MKEIVYRR
-453 YSRLVKEEKQLPD
+453 YSRLIKEEKPLPD

-482 TLEELGLYG
+482 ALSELGVYE

-570 RFKSVKQIK
+570 RFKSVKQLS
-579 EAPLSEIEKCIGKA
+579 ETPLSEIEKCIGKA
-593 KAKKVYEYLQKKV
+593 KAEKVFAYLHK

>member
-1 MSFLASEQK
+1 MSSEIEKQK

-23 GVYRFLDKDNN
+23 GVYRFLDQDGKI
-34 VIYVGKAKNL
+34 IYVGKAKNL
-44 RNRVQSYFKNDLTHS
+44 KNRVQSYFKNDLSHS

-74 VVVESETE
+74 VVVSSETE

-103 DDKTYPWFCVSNEE
+103 DDKTYPWICVSNEE
-117 YPRVF
+117 YPQIL
-122 TTRKRLKDGS
+122 TTRKKLKDGS
-132 LYFGPYP
+132 IYFGPYP
-139 NGKLLKELQDLI
+139 NGRLLKELQELI
-151 SKLYPYRR
+151 GKLYPYRR
-159 CVMPMSE
+159 CKIPMTE
-166 ESVFKNKYRACLN
+166 QNVLKNKYRACLN

-191 CVTKEEYREII
+191 CVSKEEYREII
-202 SDIKRILRGDFYQIK
+202 NDIKKILRGDFHQ
-217 KDLKNQMMDY
+217 LKTSLREQMMNY
-227 ANNLEFE
+227 AKTLEFE
-234 KAQEIKDKIQLLDAY
+234 KAQIFKEKIQLLDAY
-249 TAKTSIVVNSSLNA
+249 TSKTSIVTNSSLNA

-268 EQIEEGIIVNAMR
+268 EELSDGIMVNAMK
-281 VVNGSLISSISK
+281 VVNGSLISSLSK
-293 EVKVPIEEERT
+293 EVKAPIEEEII
-304 DIFTSAIIQLR
+304 DIFTTAIIQLR
-315 SQLSWESDLLILPE
+315 SQLGWESEQIIVPQ
-329 ILPLPEDYAR
+329 ILPLPEDYAK
-339 QTLADTNEKKKLL
+339 QTLADTNDRKKLL
-352 DLCQKNALFAK
+352 DLCKKNALFAK
-363 SDKIKRDTLLN
+363 SDKIKRDTILD

-379 KNLVLQIQKD
+379 KNLISQIQKD
-389 LNLPKPP
+389 LDLPKPP
-396 YHMECFDNSNIQGA
+396 YYMECFDNSNIQGC
-410 NAVAACVVFRNGKPS
+410 NAVAACVVFRGGKPS

-439 PNDYDS
+439 PDDYAS
-445 MREILHRR
+445 MKEIINRR
-453 YSRLVKEEKQLPD
+453 YSRLIKEEKPLPD

-482 TLEELGLYG
+482 ALSELGLYP

-548 TFHTVLTQIPGIGE
+548 TFHTMLTQIPGIGE

-570 RFKSVKQIK
+570 RFKSVKQLK
-579 EAPLSEIEKCIGKA
+579 ETPLEEVEKCIGKA
-593 KAKKVYEYLQKKV
+593 KAQKLFSHLQK

>member
-1 MSFLASEQK
+1 MSSEIEKQK

-23 GVYRFLDKDNN
+23 GVYRFLDQDGKI
-34 VIYVGKAKNL
+34 IYVGKAKNL
-44 RNRVQSYFKNDLTHS
+44 KNRVQSYFKNDLSHS

-74 VVVESETE
+74 VVVSSETE

-103 DDKTYPWFCVSNEE
+103 DDKTYPWICVSNEE
-117 YPRVF
+117 YPQIL
-122 TTRKRLKDGS
+122 TTRKKLKDGS
-132 LYFGPYP
+132 IYFGPYP
-139 NGKLLKELQDLI
+139 NGRLLKELQELI
-151 SKLYPYRR
+151 GKLYPYRR
-159 CVMPMSE
+159 CKIPMTE
-166 ESVFKNKYRACLN
+166 QNVLKNKYRACLN

-191 CVTKEEYREII
+191 CVSKEEYREII
-202 SDIKRILRGDFYQIK
+202 NDIKKILRGDFHQ
-217 KDLKNQMMDY
+217 LKTSLREQMMNY
-227 ANNLEFE
+227 AKTLEFE
-234 KAQEIKDKIQLLDAY
+234 KAQIFKEKIQLLDAY
-249 TAKTSIVVNSSLNA
+249 TSKTSIVTNSSLNA

-268 EQIEEGIIVNAMR
+268 EELSDGIMVNAMK
-281 VVNGSLISSISK
+281 VVNGSLISSLSK
-293 EVKVPIEEERT
+293 EVKAPIEEKII
-304 DIFTSAIIQLR
+304 DIFTTAIIQLR
-315 SQLSWESDLLILPE
+315 SQLGWESEQIIVPQ
-329 ILPLPEDYAR
+329 ILPLPEDYAK
-339 QTLADTNEKKKLL
+339 QTLADTNDRKKLL
-352 DLCQKNALFAK
+352 DLCKKNALFAK
-363 SDKIKRDTLLN
+363 SDKIKRDTILD

-379 KNLVLQIQKD
+379 KNLISQIQKD

-396 YHMECFDNSNIQGA
+396 YYMECFDNSNIQGC
-410 NAVAACVVFRNGKPS
+410 NAVAACVVFRGGKPS

-439 PNDYDS
+439 PDDYAS
-445 MREILHRR
+445 MKEIINRR
-453 YSRLVKEEKQLPD
+453 YSRLIKEEKPLPD

-482 TLEELGLYG
+482 ALSELGLYP

-548 TFHTVLTQIPGIGE
+548 TFHTMLTQIPGIGE

-570 RFKSVKQIK
+570 RFKSVKQLK
-579 EAPLSEIEKCIGKA
+579 ETPLEEVEKCIGKA
-593 KAKKVYEYLQKKV
+593 KAQKLFTHLQK

>member
-1 MSFLASEQK
+1 MSSEIEKQK

-23 GVYRFLDKDNN
+23 GVYRFLDQDGKI
-34 VIYVGKAKNL
+34 IYVGKAKNL
-44 RNRVQSYFKNDLTHS
+44 KNRVQSYFKNDLSHS

-74 VVVESETE
+74 VVVSSETE

-103 DDKTYPWFCVSNEE
+103 DDKTYPWICVSNEE
-117 YPRVF
+117 YPQIL
-122 TTRKRLKDGS
+122 TTRKKLKDGS
-132 LYFGPYP
+132 IYFGPYP
-139 NGKLLKELQDLI
+139 NGRLLKELQELI
-151 SKLYPYRR
+151 GKLYPYRR
-159 CVMPMSE
+159 CKIPMTE
-166 ESVFKNKYRACLN
+166 QNVLKNKYRACLN

-191 CVTKEEYREII
+191 CVSKEEYREII
-202 SDIKRILRGDFYQIK
+202 NDIKKILRGDFHQ
-217 KDLKNQMMDY
+217 LKTSLREQMMNY
-227 ANNLEFE
+227 AKTLEFE
-234 KAQEIKDKIQLLDAY
+234 KAQIFKEKIQLLDAY
-249 TAKTSIVVNSSLNA
+249 TSKTSIVTNSSLNA

-268 EQIEEGIIVNAMR
+268 EELSDGIMVNAMK
-281 VVNGSLISSISK
+281 VVNGSLISSLSK
-293 EVKVPIEEERT
+293 EVKAPIEEEII
-304 DIFTSAIIQLR
+304 DIFTTAIIQLR
-315 SQLSWESDLLILPE
+315 SQLGWESEQIIVPQ
-329 ILPLPEDYAR
+329 ILPLPEDYAK
-339 QTLADTNEKKKLL
+339 QTLADTNDRKKLL
-352 DLCQKNALFAK
+352 DLCKKNALFAK
-363 SDKIKRDTLLN
+363 SDKIKRDTILD

-379 KNLVLQIQKD
+379 KNLISQIQKD

-396 YHMECFDNSNIQGA
+396 YYMECFDNSNIQGC
-410 NAVAACVVFRNGKPS
+410 NAAAACVVFRGGKPS

-439 PNDYDS
+439 PDDYAS
-445 MREILHRR
+445 MKEIINRR
-453 YSRLVKEEKQLPD
+453 YSRLIKEEKPLPD

-482 TLEELGLYG
+482 ALSELGLYP

-548 TFHTVLTQIPGIGE
+548 TFHTMLTQIPGIGE

-570 RFKSVKQIK
+570 RFKSVKQLK
-579 EAPLSEIEKCIGKA
+579 ETPLEEVEKCIGKA
-593 KAKKVYEYLQKKV
+593 KAQKLFSHLQK

>member
-1 MSFLASEQK
+1 MSIEATKQK
-10 HIETILKSLPTSA
+10 QIETILKSLPTSA
-23 GVYRFLDKDNN
+23 GVYRFLDREGT

-44 RNRVQSYFKNDLTHS
+44 RNRVQSYFKNDLSHS

-74 VVVESETE
+74 VVVENETE

-103 DDKTYPWFCVSNEE
+103 DDKTYPWFCISNEE

-151 SKLYPYRR
+151 GKLYPYRR
-159 CVMPMSE
+159 CKIPMTE
-166 ESVFKNKYRACLN
+166 EGVLKNKYKECLN

-191 CVTKEEYREII
+191 NVSKEEYREII
-202 SDIKRILRGDFYQIK
+202 NDIKRILRGDFYQIK
-217 KDLKNQMMDY
+217 KDLKNQMMDF
-227 ANNLEFE
+227 AKTLEFE
-234 KAQEIKDKIQLLDAY
+234 KAQIIKDKIQLLDAY
-249 TAKTSIVVNSSLNA
+249 TAKTSIVTNSSLNA

-268 EQIEEGIIVNAMR
+268 EEIEEGIMLNAMKI
-281 VVNGSLISSISK
+281 VNGSLISSISK
-293 EVKVPIEEERT
+293 QVKAPIEEEKIN
-304 DIFTSAIIQLR
+304 IFTTAIIQLR
-315 SQLSWESDLLILPE
+315 SQLAWEGELLIVPE
-329 ILPLPEDYAR
+329 ILPLPEDYAK
-339 QTLADTNEKKKLL
+339 QTLADNSEKKKVLE
-352 DLCQKNALFAK
+352 LCQKNALFAK
-363 SDKIKRDTLLN
+363 SDKIKRDSILD
-374 PERWS
+374 PERWN

-396 YHMECFDNSNIQGA
+396 YYMECFDNSNIQGC

-439 PNDYDS
+439 PDDYSS
-445 MREILHRR
+445 MKEIVYRR
-453 YSRLVKEEKQLPD
+453 YSRLIKEEKPLPD

-482 TLEELGLYG
+482 ALSELGIYE

-570 RFKSVKQIK
+570 RFKSVKQLS
-579 EAPLSEIEKCIGKA
+579 ETPLSEIEKCIGKA
-593 KAKKVYEYLQKKV
+593 KAEKVFAYLHK

>member
-1 MSFLASEQK
+1 MSSEIEKQK

-23 GVYRFLDKDNN
+23 GVYRFLDQDGKI
-34 VIYVGKAKNL
+34 IYVGKAKNL
-44 RNRVQSYFKNDLTHS
+44 KNRVQSYFKNDLSHS

-74 VVVESETE
+74 VVVSSETE

-103 DDKTYPWFCVSNEE
+103 DDKTYPWFCISNEE

-122 TTRKRLKDGS
+122 TTRKKTKDGS

-139 NGKLLKELQDLI
+139 NGRLLKELQELI

-159 CVMPMSE
+159 CQIPMTE
-166 ESVFKNKYRACLN
+166 ENILKNKYRACLN

-191 CVTKEEYREII
+191 CVSKEEYREII
-202 SDIKRILRGDFYQIK
+202 NDIKRIFRGDFNQIK
-217 KDLKNQMMDY
+217 KELKNQMMDY
-227 ANNLEFE
+227 AKNLEFE
-234 KAQEIKDKIQLLDAY
+234 KAQIIKDKIQLLDAY
-249 TAKTSIVVNSSLNA
+249 AAKTSIVTNSSLNA

-268 EQIEEGIIVNAMR
+268 EPIQDGIIINAMK

-293 EVKVPIEEERT
+293 EVKAPIEEDILE
-304 DIFTSAIIQLR
+304 IFTTAIIQLR
-315 SQLSWESDLLILPE
+315 SQLSWESPQIIVSQ
-329 ILPLPEDYAR
+329 ILPLPEDYTK
-339 QTLADTNEKKKLL
+339 QTIADTNDKKKLL
-352 DLCQKNALFAK
+352 ELCQKNALFAK
-363 SDKIKRDTLLN
+363 SDKIKRDTLTD

-396 YHMECFDNSNIQGA
+396 YYMECFDNSNIQGC
-410 NAVAACVVFRNGKPS
+410 NAVAACVVFRGGKPS

-439 PNDYDS
+439 PDDYAS
-445 MREILHRR
+445 MKEIINRR
-453 YSRLVKEEKQLPD
+453 YSRLIKEEKPLPD

-482 TLEELGLYG
+482 ALSELGLYP

-548 TFHTVLTQIPGIGE
+548 TFHTMLTQIPGIGE

-570 RFKSVKQIK
+570 RFKSVKQLK
-579 EAPLSEIEKCIGKA
+579 ETPLEEVEKCIGKA
-593 KAKKVYEYLQKKV
+593 KAQKLFSHLQK

>member
-1 MSFLASEQK
+1 MSIEATKQK
-10 HIETILKSLPTSA
+10 QIETILKSLPTSA
-23 GVYRFLDKDNN
+23 GVYRFLDREGT

-44 RNRVQSYFKNDLTHS
+44 RNRVQSYFKNDFSHS

-74 VVVESETE
+74 VVVENETE

-103 DDKTYPWFCVSNEE
+103 DDKTYPWFCISNEE
-117 YPRVF
+117 YPRIF

-151 SKLYPYRR
+151 GKLYPYRR
-159 CVMPMSE
+159 CKIPMTE
-166 ESVFKNKYRACLN
+166 EGVLKNKYKECLN

-191 CVTKEEYREII
+191 NVSKEEYREII
-202 SDIKRILRGDFYQIK
+202 NDIKRILRGDFYQIK
-217 KDLKNQMMDY
+217 KDLKNQMMDF
-227 ANNLEFE
+227 AKTLEFE
-234 KAQEIKDKIQLLDAY
+234 KAQIIKDKIQLLDAY
-249 TAKTSIVVNSSLNA
+249 TAKTSIVTNSSLNA

-268 EQIEEGIIVNAMR
+268 EEIEEGIMLNAMKI
-281 VVNGSLISSISK
+281 VNGSLISSISK
-293 EVKVPIEEERT
+293 QVKAPIEEEKIN
-304 DIFTSAIIQLR
+304 IFTTAIIQLR
-315 SQLSWESDLLILPE
+315 SQLAWEGELLIVPE
-329 ILPLPEDYAR
+329 ILPLPEDYAK
-339 QTLADTNEKKKLL
+339 QTLADNSEKKKVLE
-352 DLCQKNALFAK
+352 LCQKNALFAK
-363 SDKIKRDTLLN
+363 SDKIKRDTLLDPN
-374 PERWS
+374 RWAENLI
-379 KNLVLQIQKD
+379 KNIQKD

-396 YHMECFDNSNIQGA
+396 YYMECFDNSNIQGC

-439 PNDYDS
+439 PDDYSS
-445 MREILHRR
+445 MKEIVYRR
-453 YSRLVKEEKQLPD
+453 YSRLIKEEKPLPD

-482 TLEELGLYG
+482 ALSELGIYE

-570 RFKSVKQIK
+570 RFKSVKQLS
-579 EAPLSEIEKCIGKA
+579 ETPLSEIEKCIGKA
-593 KAKKVYEYLQKKV
+593 KAEKVFAYLHK

>member
-1 MSFLASEQK
+1 MSSEIEKQK

-23 GVYRFLDKDNN
+23 GVYRFLDQDGKI
-34 VIYVGKAKNL
+34 IYVGKAKNL
-44 RNRVQSYFKNDLTHS
+44 KNRVQSYFKNDLSHS

-74 VVVESETE
+74 VVVSSETE

-103 DDKTYPWFCVSNEE
+103 DDKTYPWICVSNEE
-117 YPRVF
+117 YPQIL
-122 TTRKRLKDGS
+122 TTRKKLKDGS
-132 LYFGPYP
+132 IYFGPYP
-139 NGKLLKELQDLI
+139 NGRLLKELQELI
-151 SKLYPYRR
+151 GKLYPYRR
-159 CVMPMSE
+159 CKIPMTE
-166 ESVFKNKYRACLN
+166 QNVLKNKYRACLN

-191 CVTKEEYREII
+191 CVSKEEYREII
-202 SDIKRILRGDFYQIK
+202 NDIKKILRGDFHQ
-217 KDLKNQMMDY
+217 LKTSLREQMMNY
-227 ANNLEFE
+227 AKTLEFE
-234 KAQEIKDKIQLLDAY
+234 KAQIFKEKIQLLDAY
-249 TAKTSIVVNSSLNA
+249 TSKTSIVTNSSLNA

-268 EQIEEGIIVNAMR
+268 EELSDGIMVNAMK
-281 VVNGSLISSISK
+281 VVNGSLISSLSK
-293 EVKVPIEEERT
+293 EVKAPIEEEII
-304 DIFTSAIIQLR
+304 DIFTTAIIQLR
-315 SQLSWESDLLILPE
+315 SQLGWESEQIIVSQ
-329 ILPLPEDYAR
+329 ILPLPEDYAK
-339 QTLADTNEKKKLL
+339 QTLADTNDRKKLL
-352 DLCQKNALFAK
+352 DLCKKNALFAK
-363 SDKIKRDTLLN
+363 SDKIKRDTILD

-379 KNLVLQIQKD
+379 KNLISQIQKD

-396 YHMECFDNSNIQGA
+396 YYMECFDNSNIQGC

-439 PNDYDS
+439 PDDYAS
-445 MREILHRR
+445 MKEIINRR
-453 YSRLVKEEKQLPD
+453 YSRLIKEEKPLPD

-482 TLEELGLYG
+482 ALSELGLYP

-548 TFHTVLTQIPGIGE
+548 TFHTMLTQIPGIGE

-570 RFKSVKQIK
+570 RFKSVKQLK
-579 EAPLSEIEKCIGKA
+579 ETPLEEVEKCIGKA
-593 KAKKVYEYLQKKV
+593 KAQKLFSHLQK

>member
-1 MSFLASEQK
+1 MSSEIEKQK

-23 GVYRFLDKDNN
+23 GVYRFLDQDGKI
-34 VIYVGKAKNL
+34 IYVGKAKNL
-44 RNRVQSYFKNDLTHS
+44 KNRVQSYFKNDLSHS

-74 VVVESETE
+74 VVVSSETE

-103 DDKTYPWFCVSNEE
+103 DDKTYPWICVSNEE
-117 YPRVF
+117 YPQIL
-122 TTRKRLKDGS
+122 TTRKKLKDGS
-132 LYFGPYP
+132 IYFGPYP
-139 NGKLLKELQDLI
+139 NGRLLKELQELI
-151 SKLYPYRR
+151 GKLYPYRR
-159 CVMPMSE
+159 CKIPMTE
-166 ESVFKNKYRACLN
+166 QNVLKNKYRACLN

-191 CVTKEEYREII
+191 CVSKEEYREII
-202 SDIKRILRGDFYQIK
+202 NDIKKILRGDFHQ
-217 KDLKNQMMDY
+217 LKTSLREQMMNY
-227 ANNLEFE
+227 AKTLEFE
-234 KAQEIKDKIQLLDAY
+234 KAQIFKEKIQLLDAY
-249 TAKTSIVVNSSLNA
+249 TSKTSIVTNSSLNA

-268 EQIEEGIIVNAMR
+268 EELSDGIMVNAMK
-281 VVNGSLISSISK
+281 VVNGSLISSLSK
-293 EVKVPIEEERT
+293 EVKAPIEEEII
-304 DIFTSAIIQLR
+304 DIFTTAIIQLR
-315 SQLSWESDLLILPE
+315 SQLGWESEQIIVSQ
-329 ILPLPEDYAR
+329 ILPLPEDYAK
-339 QTLADTNEKKKLL
+339 QTLADTNDRKKLL
-352 DLCQKNALFAK
+352 DLCKKNALFAK
-363 SDKIKRDTLLN
+363 SDKIKRDTILD

-379 KNLVLQIQKD
+379 KNLISQIQKD
-389 LNLPKPP
+389 LDLPKPP
-396 YHMECFDNSNIQGA
+396 YYMECFDNSNIQGC
-410 NAVAACVVFRNGKPS
+410 NAVAACVVFRGGKPS

-439 PNDYDS
+439 PDDYAS
-445 MREILHRR
+445 MKEIINRR
-453 YSRLVKEEKQLPD
+453 YSRLIKEEKPLPD

-482 TLEELGLYG
+482 ALSELGLYP

-548 TFHTVLTQIPGIGE
+548 TFHTMLTQIPGIGE

-570 RFKSVKQIK
+570 RFKSVKQLK
-579 EAPLSEIEKCIGKA
+579 ETPLEEVEKCIGKA
-593 KAKKVYEYLQKKV
+593 KAQKLFSHLQK

>member
-1 MSFLASEQK
+1 MSSEIEKQK

-23 GVYRFLDKDNN
+23 GVYRFLDQDGKI
-34 VIYVGKAKNL
+34 IYVGKAKNL
-44 RNRVQSYFKNDLTHS
+44 KNRVQSYFKNDLSHS

-74 VVVESETE
+74 VVVSSETE

-103 DDKTYPWFCVSNEE
+103 DDKTYPWICVSNEE
-117 YPRVF
+117 YPQIL
-122 TTRKRLKDGS
+122 TTRKKLKDGS
-132 LYFGPYP
+132 IYFGPYP
-139 NGKLLKELQDLI
+139 NGRLLKELQELI
-151 SKLYPYRR
+151 GKLYPYRR
-159 CVMPMSE
+159 CKIPMTE
-166 ESVFKNKYRACLN
+166 QNVLKNKYRACLN

-191 CVTKEEYREII
+191 CVSKEEYREII
-202 SDIKRILRGDFYQIK
+202 NDIKKILRGDFHQ
-217 KDLKNQMMDY
+217 LKTSLREQMMNY
-227 ANNLEFE
+227 AKTLEFE
-234 KAQEIKDKIQLLDAY
+234 KAQIFKEKIQLLDAY
-249 TAKTSIVVNSSLNA
+249 TSKTSIVTNSSLNA

-268 EQIEEGIIVNAMR
+268 EELSDGIMVNAMK
-281 VVNGSLISSISK
+281 VVNGSLISSLSK
-293 EVKVPIEEERT
+293 EVKAPIEEEII
-304 DIFTSAIIQLR
+304 DIFTTAIIQLR
-315 SQLSWESDLLILPE
+315 SQLGWESEQIIVPQ
-329 ILPLPEDYAR
+329 ILPLPEDYAK
-339 QTLADTNEKKKLL
+339 QTLADTNDRKKLL
-352 DLCQKNALFAK
+352 DLCKKNALFAK
-363 SDKIKRDTLLN
+363 SDKIKRDTILD

-379 KNLVLQIQKD
+379 KNLISQIQKD

-396 YHMECFDNSNIQGA
+396 YYMECFDNSNIQGC
-410 NAVAACVVFRNGKPS
+410 NAVAACVVFRGGKPS

-439 PNDYDS
+439 PDDYAS
-445 MREILHRR
+445 MKEIINRR
-453 YSRLVKEEKQLPD
+453 YSRLIKEEKPLPD

-482 TLEELGLYG
+482 ALSELGLYP

-548 TFHTVLTQIPGIGE
+548 TFYTMLTQIPGIGE

-570 RFKSVKQIK
+570 RFKSVKQLK
-579 EAPLSEIEKCIGKA
+579 ETPLEEIEKCIGKA
-593 KAKKVYEYLQKKV
+593 KAQKLFTHLQK

>member
-1 MSFLASEQK
+1 MSSEIEKQK

-23 GVYRFLDKDNN
+23 GVYRFLDQDGKI
-34 VIYVGKAKNL
+34 IYVGKAKNL
-44 RNRVQSYFKNDLTHS
+44 KNRVQSYFKNDLSHS

-74 VVVESETE
+74 VVVSSETE

-103 DDKTYPWFCVSNEE
+103 DDKTYPWICVSNEE
-117 YPRVF
+117 YPQIL
-122 TTRKRLKDGS
+122 TTRKKLKDGS
-132 LYFGPYP
+132 IYFGPYP
-139 NGKLLKELQDLI
+139 NGRLLKELQELI
-151 SKLYPYRR
+151 GKLYPYRR
-159 CVMPMSE
+159 CKIPMTE
-166 ESVFKNKYRACLN
+166 QNVLKNKYRACLN

-191 CVTKEEYREII
+191 CVSKEEYREII
-202 SDIKRILRGDFYQIK
+202 NDIKKILRGDFHQ
-217 KDLKNQMMDY
+217 LKTSLREQMMNY
-227 ANNLEFE
+227 AKTLEFE
-234 KAQEIKDKIQLLDAY
+234 KAQIFKEKIQLLDAY
-249 TAKTSIVVNSSLNA
+249 TSKTSIVTNSSLNA

-268 EQIEEGIIVNAMR
+268 EELSDGIMVNAMK
-281 VVNGSLISSISK
+281 VVNGSLISSLSK
-293 EVKVPIEEERT
+293 EVKAPIEEKII
-304 DIFTSAIIQLR
+304 DIFTTAIIQLR
-315 SQLSWESDLLILPE
+315 SQLGWESEQIIVPQ
-329 ILPLPEDYAR
+329 ILPLPEDYAK
-339 QTLADTNEKKKLL
+339 QTLADTNDRKKLL
-352 DLCQKNALFAK
+352 DLCKKNALFAK
-363 SDKIKRDTLLN
+363 SDKIKRDTILD

-379 KNLVLQIQKD
+379 KNLISQIQKD

-396 YHMECFDNSNIQGA
+396 YYMECFDNSNIQGC
-410 NAVAACVVFRNGKPS
+410 NAVAACVVFRGGKPS

-439 PNDYDS
+439 PDDYAS
-445 MREILHRR
+445 MKEIINRR
-453 YSRLVKEEKQLPD
+453 YSRLIKEEKPLPD

-482 TLEELGLYG
+482 ALSELGLYP

-548 TFHTVLTQIPGIGE
+548 TFHTMLTQIPGIGE

-570 RFKSVKQIK
+570 RFKSVKQLK
-579 EAPLSEIEKCIGKA
+579 ETPLEEVEKCIGKA
-593 KAKKVYEYLQKKV
+593 KAQKLFSHLQK

>member
-1 MSFLASEQK
+1 MSSEIEKQK

-23 GVYRFLDKDNN
+23 GVYRFLDQDGKI
-34 VIYVGKAKNL
+34 IYVGKAKNL
-44 RNRVQSYFKNDLTHS
+44 KNRVQSYFKNDLSHS

-74 VVVESETE
+74 VVVSSETE

-103 DDKTYPWFCVSNEE
+103 DDKTYPWICVSNEE
-117 YPRVF
+117 YPQIL
-122 TTRKRLKDGS
+122 TTRKKLKDGS
-132 LYFGPYP
+132 IYFGPYP
-139 NGKLLKELQDLI
+139 NGRLLKELQELI
-151 SKLYPYRR
+151 GKLYPYRR
-159 CVMPMSE
+159 CKIPMTE
-166 ESVFKNKYRACLN
+166 QNVLKNKYRACLN

-191 CVTKEEYREII
+191 CVSKEEYREII
-202 SDIKRILRGDFYQIK
+202 NDIKKILRGDFHQ
-217 KDLKNQMMDY
+217 LKTSLREQMMNY
-227 ANNLEFE
+227 AKTLEFE
-234 KAQEIKDKIQLLDAY
+234 KAQIFKEKIQLLDAY
-249 TAKTSIVVNSSLNA
+249 TSKTSIVTNSSLNA

-268 EQIEEGIIVNAMR
+268 EELSDGIMVNAMK
-281 VVNGSLISSISK
+281 VVNGSLISSLSK
-293 EVKVPIEEERT
+293 EVKAPIEEEII
-304 DIFTSAIIQLR
+304 DIFTTAIIQLR
-315 SQLSWESDLLILPE
+315 SQLGWESEQIIVPQ
-329 ILPLPEDYAR
+329 ILPLPEDYAK
-339 QTLADTNEKKKLL
+339 QTLADTNDRKKLL
-352 DLCQKNALFAK
+352 DLCKKNALFAK
-363 SDKIKRDTLLN
+363 SDKIKRDTILD

-379 KNLVLQIQKD
+379 KNLISQIQKD

-396 YHMECFDNSNIQGA
+396 YYMECFDNSNIQGC
-410 NAVAACVVFRNGKPS
+410 NAVAACVVFRGGKPS

-439 PNDYDS
+439 PDDYAS
-445 MREILHRR
+445 MKEIINRR
-453 YSRLVKEEKQLPD
+453 YSRLIKEEKSLPD

-482 TLEELGLYG
+482 ALSELGLYP

-548 TFHTVLTQIPGIGE
+548 TFHTMLTQIPGIGE

-570 RFKSVKQIK
+570 RFKSVKQLK
-579 EAPLSEIEKCIGKA
+579 ETPLEEVEKCIGKA
-593 KAKKVYEYLQKKV
+593 KAQKLFSHLQK

>member
-1 MSFLASEQK
+1 MSSEIEKQK

-23 GVYRFLDKDNN
+23 GVYRFLDQDGKI
-34 VIYVGKAKNL
+34 IYVGKAKNL
-44 RNRVQSYFKNDLTHS
+44 KNRVQSYFKNDLSHS

-74 VVVESETE
+74 VVVSSETE

-103 DDKTYPWFCVSNEE
+103 DDKTYPWICVSNEE
-117 YPRVF
+117 YPQIL
-122 TTRKRLKDGS
+122 TTRKKLKDGS
-132 LYFGPYP
+132 IYFGPYP
-139 NGKLLKELQDLI
+139 NGRLLKELQELI
-151 SKLYPYRR
+151 GKLYPYRR
-159 CVMPMSE
+159 CKIPMTE
-166 ESVFKNKYRACLN
+166 QNVLKNKYRACLN

-191 CVTKEEYREII
+191 CVSKEEYREII
-202 SDIKRILRGDFYQIK
+202 NDIKKILRGDFHQ
-217 KDLKNQMMDY
+217 LKTSLREQMMNY
-227 ANNLEFE
+227 AKTLEFE
-234 KAQEIKDKIQLLDAY
+234 KAQIFKENIQLLDAY
-249 TAKTSIVVNSSLNA
+249 TSKTSIVTNSSLNA

-268 EQIEEGIIVNAMR
+268 EELSDGIMVNAMK
-281 VVNGSLISSISK
+281 VVNGSLISSLSK
-293 EVKVPIEEERT
+293 EVKAPIEEEII
-304 DIFTSAIIQLR
+304 DIFTTAIIQLR
-315 SQLSWESDLLILPE
+315 SQLGWESEQIIVPQ
-329 ILPLPEDYAR
+329 ILPLPEDYAK
-339 QTLADTNEKKKLL
+339 QTLADTNDRKKLL
-352 DLCQKNALFAK
+352 DLCKKNALFAK
-363 SDKIKRDTLLN
+363 SDKIKRDTILD

-379 KNLVLQIQKD
+379 KNLISQIQKD

-396 YHMECFDNSNIQGA
+396 YYMECFDNSNIQGC
-410 NAVAACVVFRNGKPS
+410 NAVAACVVFRGGKPS

-439 PNDYDS
+439 PDDYAS
-445 MREILHRR
+445 MKEIINRR
-453 YSRLVKEEKQLPD
+453 YSRLIKEEKPLPD

-482 TLEELGLYG
+482 ALSELGLYP

-548 TFHTVLTQIPGIGE
+548 TFHTMLTQIPGIGE

-570 RFKSVKQIK
+570 RFKSVKQLK
-579 EAPLSEIEKCIGKA
+579 ETPLEEIEKCIGKA
-593 KAKKVYEYLQKKV
+593 KAQKLFSHLQK

>member
-1 MSFLASEQK
+1 MSSETIK
-10 HIETILKSLPTSA
+10 LPNIETILKSLPTSA
-23 GVYRFLDKDNN
+23 GVYRFLDKDNT

-44 RNRVQSYFKNDLTHS
+44 RNRVQSYFKNDFSHS

-74 VVVESETE
+74 VVVSSETE

-103 DDKTYPWFCVSNEE
+103 DDKTYPWFCISNEE

-122 TTRKRLKDGS
+122 TTRKKTKDGS

-139 NGKLLKELQDLI
+139 NGRLLKELQELI

-159 CVMPMSE
+159 CQIPMTE
-166 ESVFKNKYRACLN
+166 ENILKNKYRACLN

-191 CVTKEEYREII
+191 CVSKEEYREII
-202 SDIKRILRGDFYQIK
+202 NDIKRIFRGDFNQIK
-217 KDLKNQMMDY
+217 KELKNQMMDY
-227 ANNLEFE
+227 AKNLEFE
-234 KAQEIKDKIQLLDAY
+234 KAQIIKDKIQLLDAY
-249 TAKTSIVVNSSLNA
+249 AAKTSIVTNSSLNA
-263 EIFAY
+263 EVFAY
-268 EQIEEGIIVNAMR
+268 EPIQDGIIINAMK

-293 EVKVPIEEERT
+293 EVKAPIEEDILE
-304 DIFTSAIIQLR
+304 IFTTAIIQLR
-315 SQLSWESDLLILPE
+315 SQLSWESPQIIVSQ
-329 ILPLPEDYAR
+329 ILPLPEDYTK
-339 QTLADTNEKKKLL
+339 QTIADTNDKKKLL
-352 DLCQKNALFAK
+352 ELCQKNALFAK
-363 SDKIKRDTLLN
+363 SDKIKRDTLTD

-396 YHMECFDNSNIQGA
+396 YYMECFDNSNIQGC
-410 NAVAACVVFRNGKPS
+410 NAVAACVVFRGGKPS

-439 PNDYDS
+439 PDDYAS
-445 MREILHRR
+445 MKEIVNRR
-453 YSRLVKEEKQLPD
+453 YSRLIKEEKPLPD

-482 TLEELGLYG
+482 ALSELGLYP

-548 TFHTVLTQIPGIGE
+548 TFHTMLTQIPGIGE

-579 EAPLSEIEKCIGKA
+579 ETPLEEIEKCIGKA
-593 KAKKVYEYLQKKV
+593 KAQKLFSHLQK

>member
-1 MSFLASEQK
+1 MSSEIEKQK

-23 GVYRFLDKDNN
+23 GVYRFLDQDGKI
-34 VIYVGKAKNL
+34 IYVGKAKNL
-44 RNRVQSYFKNDLTHS
+44 KNRVQSYFKNDLSHS

-74 VVVESETE
+74 VVVSSETE

-103 DDKTYPWFCVSNEE
+103 DDKTYPWICVSNEE
-117 YPRVF
+117 YPQIL
-122 TTRKRLKDGS
+122 TTRKKLKDGS
-132 LYFGPYP
+132 IYFGPYP
-139 NGKLLKELQDLI
+139 NGRLLKELQELI
-151 SKLYPYRR
+151 GKLYPYRR
-159 CVMPMSE
+159 CKIPMTE
-166 ESVFKNKYRACLN
+166 QNVLKNKYRACLN

-191 CVTKEEYREII
+191 CVSKEEYREII
-202 SDIKRILRGDFYQIK
+202 NDIKKILRGDFHQ
-217 KDLKNQMMDY
+217 LKTSLREQMMNY
-227 ANNLEFE
+227 AKTLEFE
-234 KAQEIKDKIQLLDAY
+234 KAQIFKEKIQLLDAY
-249 TAKTSIVVNSSLNA
+249 TSKTSIVTNSSLNA

-268 EQIEEGIIVNAMR
+268 EELSDGIMVNAMK
-281 VVNGSLISSISK
+281 VVNGSLISSLSK
-293 EVKVPIEEERT
+293 EVKAPIEEEII
-304 DIFTSAIIQLR
+304 DIFTTAIIQLR
-315 SQLSWESDLLILPE
+315 SQLGWESEQIIVPQ
-329 ILPLPEDYAR
+329 ILPLPEDYAK
-339 QTLADTNEKKKLL
+339 QTLADTNDRKKLL
-352 DLCQKNALFAK
+352 DLCKKNALFAK
-363 SDKIKRDTLLN
+363 SDKIKRDTILD

-379 KNLVLQIQKD
+379 KNLISQIQKD

-396 YHMECFDNSNIQGA
+396 YYMECFDNSNIQGC
-410 NAVAACVVFRNGKPS
+410 NAVAACVVFRGGKPS

-439 PNDYDS
+439 PDDYAS
-445 MREILHRR
+445 MKEIINRR
-453 YSRLVKEEKQLPD
+453 YSRLIKEEKPLPD

-482 TLEELGLYG
+482 ALSELGLYP

-533 HRFGITHHRNKRSKE
+533 HRFGITHHRNKRNKE
-548 TFHTVLTQIPGIGE
+548 TFHTMLTQIPGIGE

-570 RFKSVKQIK
+570 RFKSVKQLK
-579 EAPLSEIEKCIGKA
+579 ETPLEEVEKCIGKA
-593 KAKKVYEYLQKKV
+593 KAQKLFSHLQK

>member
-1 MSFLASEQK
+1 MSSEIEKQK

-23 GVYRFLDKDNN
+23 GVYRFLDQDGKI
-34 VIYVGKAKNL
+34 IYVGKAKNL
-44 RNRVQSYFKNDLTHS
+44 KNRVQSYFKNDLSHS

-74 VVVESETE
+74 VVVSSETE

-103 DDKTYPWFCVSNEE
+103 DDKTYPWICVSNEE
-117 YPRVF
+117 YPQIL
-122 TTRKRLKDGS
+122 TTRKKLKDGS
-132 LYFGPYP
+132 IYFGPYP
-139 NGKLLKELQDLI
+139 NGRMLKELQELI
-151 SKLYPYRR
+151 GKLYPYRR
-159 CVMPMSE
+159 CKIPMTE
-166 ESVFKNKYRACLN
+166 QNVLKNKYRACLN

-191 CVTKEEYREII
+191 CVSKEEYREII
-202 SDIKRILRGDFYQIK
+202 NDIKKILRGDFHQ
-217 KDLKNQMMDY
+217 LKTSLREQMMNY
-227 ANNLEFE
+227 AKTLEFE
-234 KAQEIKDKIQLLDAY
+234 KAQIFKEKIQLLDAY
-249 TAKTSIVVNSSLNA
+249 TSKTSIVTNSSLNA

-268 EQIEEGIIVNAMR
+268 EELSDGIMVNAMK
-281 VVNGSLISSISK
+281 VVNGSLISSLSK
-293 EVKVPIEEERT
+293 EVKAPIEEEII
-304 DIFTSAIIQLR
+304 DIFTTAIIQLR
-315 SQLSWESDLLILPE
+315 SQLGWESEQIIVPQ
-329 ILPLPEDYAR
+329 ILPLPEDYAK
-339 QTLADTNEKKKLL
+339 QTLADTNDRKKLL
-352 DLCQKNALFAK
+352 DLCKKNALFAK
-363 SDKIKRDTLLN
+363 SDKIKRDTILD

-379 KNLVLQIQKD
+379 KNLISQIQKD

-396 YHMECFDNSNIQGA
+396 YYMECFDNSNIQGC
-410 NAVAACVVFRNGKPS
+410 NAVAACVVFRGGKPS

-439 PNDYDS
+439 PDDYAS
-445 MREILHRR
+445 SKEIINRR
-453 YSRLVKEEKQLPD
+453 YSRLIKEEKPLPD

-482 TLEELGLYG
+482 ALSELGLYP

-521 SLKTIQHIRDEA
+521 SLKTIQHIRDEV

-548 TFHTVLTQIPGIGE
+548 TFHTMLTQIPGIGE

-570 RFKSVKQIK
+570 RFKSVKQLK
-579 EAPLSEIEKCIGKA
+579 ETPLEEVEKCIGKA
-593 KAKKVYEYLQKKV
+593 KAQKLFSHLQK

>member
-1 MSFLASEQK
+1 MHFANLESK
-10 HIETILKSLPTSA
+10 HLENILKSLPTSA
-23 GVYRFLDKDNN
+23 GVYRFLDREGT

-44 RNRVQSYFKNDLTHS
+44 KNRVQSYFKNDLSHS

-74 VVVESETE
+74 VVVESENE

-103 DDKTYPWFCVSNEE
+103 DDKTYPWFCISNEE

-122 TTRKRLKDGS
+122 TTRNKKRDGS

-151 SKLYPYRR
+151 GKLYPYRR
-159 CVMPMSE
+159 CKIPMTE
-166 ESVFKNKYRACLN
+166 EGVFKNKYKECLN

-191 CVTKEEYREII
+191 NVSKEEYREII
-202 SDIKRILRGDFYQIK
+202 NDIKRILRGDFYQIK
-217 KDLKNQMMDY
+217 KDLKNQMMDF
-227 ANNLEFE
+227 AKTLEFE
-234 KAQEIKDKIQLLDAY
+234 KAQIIKDKIQLLDAY
-249 TAKTSIVVNSSLNA
+249 TAKTSIVTNSSLNA

-268 EQIEEGIIVNAMR
+268 EEIDEGIMLNAMKI
-281 VVNGSLISSISK
+281 VNGSLISSISK
-293 EVKVPIEEERT
+293 QVKAPIEE
-304 DIFTSAIIQLR
+304 DKINIFTTAIIQLR
-315 SQLSWESDLLILPE
+315 SQLAWEGELLIVPE
-329 ILPLPEDYAR
+329 ILPLPEDYAK
-339 QTLADTNEKKKLL
+339 QTLADNSEKKKVLE
-352 DLCQKNALFAK
+352 LCQKNALFAK
-363 SDKIKRDTLLN
+363 SDKIKRDTLLDPN
-374 PERWS
+374 RWAENLI
-379 KNLVLQIQKD
+379 KNIQKD

-396 YHMECFDNSNIQGA
+396 YYMECFDNSNIQGC

-439 PNDYDS
+439 PNDYAS
-445 MREILHRR
+445 MKEIVFRR
-453 YSRLVKEEKQLPD
+453 YSRLIKEEKPLPD

-482 TLEELGLYG
+482 ALSELGVYE

-570 RFKSVKQIK
+570 RFKSVKQLS
-579 EAPLSEIEKCIGKA
+579 ETPLSEIEKCVGKA
-593 KAKKVYEYLQKKV
+593 KAEKVFAYLHK

>member
-1 MSFLASEQK
+1 MSSETIK
-10 HIETILKSLPTSA
+10 LPNIETILKSLPTSA
-23 GVYRFLDKDNN
+23 GVYRFLDKDNT

-44 RNRVQSYFKNDLTHS
+44 RNRVQSYFKNDFSHS

-74 VVVESETE
+74 VVVSSETE

-103 DDKTYPWFCVSNEE
+103 DDKTYPWFCISNEE

-122 TTRKRLKDGS
+122 TTRKKTKDGS

-139 NGKLLKELQDLI
+139 NGRLLKELQELI

-159 CVMPMSE
+159 CQIPMTE
-166 ESVFKNKYRACLN
+166 ENILKNKYRACLN

-191 CVTKEEYREII
+191 CVSKEEYREII
-202 SDIKRILRGDFYQIK
+202 NDIKRIFRGDFNQIK
-217 KDLKNQMMDY
+217 KELKNQMMDY
-227 ANNLEFE
+227 AKNLEFE
-234 KAQEIKDKIQLLDAY
+234 KAQIIKDKIQLLDAY
-249 TAKTSIVVNSSLNA
+249 AAKTSIVTNSSLNA

-268 EQIEEGIIVNAMR
+268 EPIQDGIIINAMK

-293 EVKVPIEEERT
+293 EVKAPIEEDILE
-304 DIFTSAIIQLR
+304 IFTTAIIQLR
-315 SQLSWESDLLILPE
+315 SQLSWESPQIIVSQ
-329 ILPLPEDYAR
+329 ILPLPEDYTK
-339 QTLADTNEKKKLL
+339 QTIADTNDKKKLL
-352 DLCQKNALFAK
+352 ELCQKNALFAK
-363 SDKIKRDTLLN
+363 SDKIKRDTLTD

-396 YHMECFDNSNIQGA
+396 YYMECFDNSNIQGC
-410 NAVAACVVFRNGKPS
+410 NAVAACVVFRGGKPS

-439 PNDYDS
+439 PDDYAS
-445 MREILHRR
+445 MKEIVNRR
-453 YSRLVKEEKQLPD
+453 YSRLIKEEKPLPD

-482 TLEELGLYG
+482 ALSELGLYP

-548 TFHTVLTQIPGIGE
+548 TFHTMLTQIPGIGE

-579 EAPLSEIEKCIGKA
+579 ETPLEEIEKCIGKA
-593 KAKKVYEYLQKKV
+593 KAQKLFSHLQK

>member
-1 MSFLASEQK
+1 MSSEIEKQK

-23 GVYRFLDKDNN
+23 GVYRFLDQDGKI
-34 VIYVGKAKNL
+34 IYVGKAKNL
-44 RNRVQSYFKNDLTHS
+44 KNRVQSYFKNDLSHS

-74 VVVESETE
+74 VVVSSETE

-103 DDKTYPWFCVSNEE
+103 DDKTYPWICVSNEE
-117 YPRVF
+117 YPQIL
-122 TTRKRLKDGS
+122 TTRKKLKDGS
-132 LYFGPYP
+132 IYFGPYP
-139 NGKLLKELQDLI
+139 NGRLLKELQELI
-151 SKLYPYRR
+151 GKLYPYRR
-159 CVMPMSE
+159 CKIPMTE
-166 ESVFKNKYRACLN
+166 QNVLKNKYRACLN

-191 CVTKEEYREII
+191 CVSKEEYREII
-202 SDIKRILRGDFYQIK
+202 NDIKKILRGDFHQ
-217 KDLKNQMMDY
+217 LKTSLREQMMNY
-227 ANNLEFE
+227 AKTLEFE
-234 KAQEIKDKIQLLDAY
+234 KAQIFKEKIQLLDAY
-249 TAKTSIVVNSSLNA
+249 TSKTSIVTNSSLNA

-268 EQIEEGIIVNAMR
+268 EELSYGIMVNAMK
-281 VVNGSLISSISK
+281 VVNGSLISSLSK
-293 EVKVPIEEERT
+293 EVKAPIEEEII
-304 DIFTSAIIQLR
+304 DIFTTAIIQLR
-315 SQLSWESDLLILPE
+315 SQLGWESEQIIVPQ
-329 ILPLPEDYAR
+329 ILPLPEDYAK
-339 QTLADTNEKKKLL
+339 QTLADTNDRKKLL
-352 DLCQKNALFAK
+352 DLCKKNALFAK
-363 SDKIKRDTLLN
+363 SDKIKRDTILD

-379 KNLVLQIQKD
+379 KNLISQIQKD

-396 YHMECFDNSNIQGA
+396 YYMECFDNSNIQGC

-439 PNDYDS
+439 PDDYAS
-445 MREILHRR
+445 MKEIINRR
-453 YSRLVKEEKQLPD
+453 YSRLIKEEKPLPD

-482 TLEELGLYG
+482 ALSELGLYP

-548 TFHTVLTQIPGIGE
+548 TFHTMLTQIPGIGE

-570 RFKSVKQIK
+570 RFKSVKQLK
-579 EAPLSEIEKCIGKA
+579 ETPLEEVEKCIGKA
-593 KAKKVYEYLQKKV
+593 KAQKLFSYLQK

>member
-1 MSFLASEQK
+1 MSIEATKQK
-10 HIETILKSLPTSA
+10 QIETILKSLPTSA
-23 GVYRFLDKDNN
+23 GVYRFLDREGT

-44 RNRVQSYFKNDLTHS
+44 RNRVQSYFKNDLSHS

-74 VVVESETE
+74 VVVENETE

-103 DDKTYPWFCVSNEE
+103 DDKTYPWFCISNEE
-117 YPRVF
+117 YPRIF

-151 SKLYPYRR
+151 GKLYPYRR
-159 CVMPMSE
+159 CKIPMTE
-166 ESVFKNKYRACLN
+166 EGVLKNKYKECLN

-191 CVTKEEYREII
+191 NVSKEEYREII
-202 SDIKRILRGDFYQIK
+202 NDIKRILRGDFYQIK
-217 KDLKNQMMDY
+217 KDLKNQMMDF
-227 ANNLEFE
+227 AKTLEFE
-234 KAQEIKDKIQLLDAY
+234 KAQIIKDKIQLLDAY
-249 TAKTSIVVNSSLNA
+249 AAKTSIVTNSSLNA

-268 EQIEEGIIVNAMR
+268 EEIEEGIMLNAMKI
-281 VVNGSLISSISK
+281 VNGSLISSISK
-293 EVKVPIEEERT
+293 QVKAPIEEEKIN
-304 DIFTSAIIQLR
+304 IFTTAIIQLR
-315 SQLSWESDLLILPE
+315 SQLAWEGELLIVPE
-329 ILPLPEDYAR
+329 ILPLPEDYAK
-339 QTLADTNEKKKLL
+339 QTLADNSDKKKVLE
-352 DLCQKNALFAK
+352 LCQKNALFAK
-363 SDKIKRDTLLN
+363 SDKIKRDTLLDPN
-374 PERWS
+374 RWAENLI
-379 KNLVLQIQKD
+379 KNIQKD

-396 YHMECFDNSNIQGA
+396 YYMECFDNSNIQGC

-439 PNDYDS
+439 PDDYSS
-445 MREILHRR
+445 MKEIVYRR
-453 YSRLVKEEKQLPD
+453 YSRLIKEEKPLPD

-482 TLEELGLYG
+482 ALSELGVYE

-570 RFKSVKQIK
+570 RFKSVKQLS
-579 EAPLSEIEKCIGKA
+579 ETPLSEIEKCIGKA
-593 KAKKVYEYLQKKV
+593 KAEKVFAYLHK

>member
-1 MSFLASEQK
+1 MSIEATKQK
-10 HIETILKSLPTSA
+10 QIETILKSLPTSA
-23 GVYRFLDKDNN
+23 GVYRFLDREGT

-44 RNRVQSYFKNDLTHS
+44 RNRVQSYFKNDFSHS

-74 VVVESETE
+74 VVVENETE

-94 KPRYNILLK
+94 KPKYNILLK
-103 DDKTYPWFCVSNEE
+103 DDKTYPWFCISNEE

-151 SKLYPYRR
+151 GKLYPYRR
-159 CVMPMSE
+159 CKIPMTE
-166 ESVFKNKYRACLN
+166 EGVLKNKYKECLN

-191 CVTKEEYREII
+191 NVSKEEYREII
-202 SDIKRILRGDFYQIK
+202 NDIKRILRGDFYQIK
-217 KDLKNQMMDY
+217 KDLKNQMMDF
-227 ANNLEFE
+227 AKTLEFE
-234 KAQEIKDKIQLLDAY
+234 KAQIIKDKIQLLDAY
-249 TAKTSIVVNSSLNA
+249 TAKTSIVTNSSLNA

-268 EQIEEGIIVNAMR
+268 EEIEEGIMLNAMKI
-281 VVNGSLISSISK
+281 VNGSLISSISK
-293 EVKVPIEEERT
+293 QVKAPIEEEKIN
-304 DIFTSAIIQLR
+304 IFTTAIIQLR
-315 SQLSWESDLLILPE
+315 SQLAWEGELLIVPE
-329 ILPLPEDYAR
+329 KLPLPEDYAK
-339 QTLADTNEKKKLL
+339 QTLADNSEKKKVLE
-352 DLCQKNALFAK
+352 LCQKNALFAK
-363 SDKIKRDTLLN
+363 SDKIKRDTLLDPN
-374 PERWS
+374 RWAENLI
-379 KNLVLQIQKD
+379 KNIQKD

-396 YHMECFDNSNIQGA
+396 YYMECFDNSNIQGC

-439 PNDYDS
+439 PDDYSS
-445 MREILHRR
+445 MKEIVYRR
-453 YSRLVKEEKQLPD
+453 YSRLIKEEKPLPD

-482 TLEELGLYG
+482 ALNELGIYE

-570 RFKSVKQIK
+570 RFKSVKQLS
-579 EAPLSEIEKCIGKA
+579 ETPLSEIEKCIGKA
-593 KAKKVYEYLQKKV
+593 KAEKVFAYLHK